1 MNTLDFRIFLPAH
14 RWLFTLGHLLFASAL
29 LGQNCPCLPAFT
41 FVQAKTELNYAGFAD
56 KVTTTTRAEYEAHTA
71 SLRAQA
77 DTMQQPK
84 DCAKLCNQW
93 LAWFKDKHL
102 RISANLIFGARRPDT
117 DFSLSVLDSQTLL
130 FKLPSMDGYYKPLID
145 SVLKRNNTLLAQY
158 PHLIIDCRG
167 NGGGDTYTWNN
178 LMPYLCT
185 GPTVTDG
192 MLFRAS
198 KDNEK
203 AVLSW
208 SKTAKTKY
216 SKKYYR
222 KQLSEMKKKPGTFV
236 GTMNAWRAQ
245 CKKVMPKPQKVVIL
259 TNERCASSCEMFV
272 LWAQQS
278 QKVTIMG
285 GNTAGIV
292 DYGAVQNQTIPCHN
306 WLFAYPIAR
315 SNRVPDGRSL
325 DNVGIAPKICLD
337 DQTADWVDYARIW
350 LKGGN

>member
-130 FKLPSMDGYYKPLID
+130 FKLLESPEGNALFQTDLSQFPAGIYWIE
-145 SVLKRNNTLLAQY
+145 LA
-158 PHLIIDCRG
+158 G
-167 NGGGDTYTWNN
+167 KGG
-178 LMPYLCT
+178 
-185 GPTVTDG
+185 V
-192 MLFRAS
+192 
-198 KDNEK
+198 
-203 AVLSW
+203 V
-208 SKTAKTKY
+208 
-216 SKKYYR
+216 
-222 KQLSEMKKKPGTFV
+222 Q
-236 GTMNAWRAQ
+236 
-245 CKKVMPKPQKVVIL
+245 QKVVI
-259 TNERCASSCEMFV
+259 R
-272 LWAQQS
+272 
-278 QKVTIMG
+278 
-285 GNTAGIV
+285 
-292 DYGAVQNQTIPCHN
+292 
-306 WLFAYPIAR
+306 
-315 SNRVPDGRSL
+315 
-325 DNVGIAPKICLD
+325 
-337 DQTADWVDYARIW
+337 
-350 LKGGN
+350 